1 LVVNISDIAKI
12 FPFGFQFVKSGK
24 LPEMK
29 SAQKSN
35 SYQND
40 GARRFANLI
49 HGYLLVICVNKIE
62 KAHFN

>member
-1 LVVNISDIAKI
+1 
-12 FPFGFQFVKSGK
+12 
-24 LPEMK
+24 MK
-29 SAQKSN
+29 SAQKSH

>member
-1 LVVNISDIAKI
+1 
-12 FPFGFQFVKSGK
+12 
-24 LPEMK
+24 MK